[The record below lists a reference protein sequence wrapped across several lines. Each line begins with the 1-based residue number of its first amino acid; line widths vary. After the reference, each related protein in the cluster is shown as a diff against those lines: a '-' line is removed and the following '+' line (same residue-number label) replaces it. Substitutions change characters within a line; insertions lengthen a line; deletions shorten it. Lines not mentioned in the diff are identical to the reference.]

1 MAHFIKKLFEDLGR
15 HLLVYIFLILAI
27 IFGLLLRRNIVGLS
41 LFTLAIGILIGQE
54 TPKD

>member
-1 MAHFIKKLFEDLGR
+1 MAHFIEKLLADLHR

-27 IFGLLLRRNIVGLS
+27 IFGLLLRREVVGLV